1 MLRIQHPTHSIDKN
15 FNMPNRP
22 EAMFPGFKDNTSENA
37 SPQILEVD
45 GEMQGHAP
53 NDNIHLPQ
61 IRNETPNKQNRRA
74 SRFFKFS
81 SERNSFTENLISF
94 FTGSKERGLDRSNLG
109 TLNSNKQTVTS
120 KKETIARNEHRRN
133 TTSSKEKGTRASN
146 NQNNNTTGHPS
157 LRRTDRTRITAA
169 TKNETFRPVT
179 SASQKRAQNG
189 HAAHV
194 EDISDVGGYE
204 NMYKM
209 KQPASKFSVPRKR
222 SLEISEYLR
231 RENYKYNE
239 RTAKQFLFQKWLKS
253 TEMELPEYYPVENN
267 ESIVSK

>member
-1 MLRIQHPTHSIDKN
+1 MLRIQHRTHSIDKN
-15 FNMPNRP
+15 FIMPNRP
-22 EAMFPGFKDNTSENA
+22 EAMFPGFRDNMSENA
-37 SPQILEVD
+37 SPQICEVD
-45 GEMQGHAP
+45 GETQGHAP
-53 NDNIHLPQ
+53 NENIHLPQ
-61 IRNETPNKQNRRA
+61 IRNETPSKQNRRA

-81 SERNSFTENLISF
+81 SEGNSFTENLISF
-94 FTGSKERGLDRSNLG
+94 FTGSKERGLDRSNTG
-109 TLNSNKQTVTS
+109 TLNSNKPTVTS
-120 KKETIARNEHRRN
+120 KKETIVRHEHRRN
-133 TTSSKEKGTRASN
+133 TTVNKEKGLRN
-146 NQNNNTTGHPS
+146 NQNNNTNTHPS
-157 LRRTDRTRITAA
+157 LRKTDRTRITAA

-179 SASQKRAQNG
+179 SASQKRTQNS

-194 EDISDVGGYE
+194 EDVSDVGGYE
-204 NMYKM
+204 NMYRM
-209 KQPASKFSVPRKR
+209 KQPAGKFSVPRKR

>member
-22 EAMFPGFKDNTSENA
+22 EAMFPGFRDNTSETA

-45 GEMQGHAP
+45 GETQGHAP

-61 IRNETPNKQNRRA
+61 IRNETPNKQNRRT

-94 FTGSKERGLDRSNLG
+94 FTGSKERGLDRSNPG
-109 TLNSNKQTVTS
+109 TLNSNKQIMTS
-120 KKETIARNEHRRN
+120 KKETIARHEHRRN
-133 TTSSKEKGTRASN
+133 TTTNKDKGTRASN

-157 LRRTDRTRITAA
+157 LRRTDRTRITAS

-194 EDISDVGGYE
+194 EDRSDVGGYE

-209 KQPASKFSVPRKR
+209 KQPAGKFSVPRKR

-253 TEMELPEYYPVENN
+253 TEMELPEYYPLENN